1 MKYSPYKILIDTGA
15 SGSYTNHKLIKNLI
29 CHRLEEPYQYIKF
42 NREIQDIDI
51 AVETSIRLKE
61 VKIPIR
67 LLVGNEEF
75 NDFRNYA
82 TK

>member
-1 MKYSPYKILIDTGA
+1 M
-15 SGSYTNHKLIKNLI
+15 H
-29 CHRLEEPYQYIKF
+29 
-42 NREIQDIDI
+42 DIDI